1 MSHALAA
8 TSGSLSAPGTE
19 HALRHE
25 ALLYAGDDQFA
36 AGVLPF
42 IEDALAARDPI
53 VVAVDE
59 AKIELLRR
67 ELGVDARRVHFAD
80 MREVGLNPARL
91 IPAWREFVDG
101 PVASGRRVWGV
112 GEPIWAGRREA
123 EVVECQQHESL
134 LNLAFADTALSFL
147 CSYDTDALDAGVIAE
162 AHRTH
167 AAVLQDGTRRH
178 SHAFCDFAAAALFA
192 EPLPEPR
199 GPVAGRAFAAG
210 ELAVVREFVSRRAR
224 AAGLSASRCDDLV
237 LAANEVASNSVRHG
251 GGHGDLRIWREHE
264 TLLCEVRD
272 GGRLDDPLAGR
283 RRPDLMEIGGHGL
296 WIANQVCDL
305 VQLRSFPDGSAVRIH
320 MRTR

>member
-8 TSGSLSAPGTE
+8 TSGSLSAPGAE

-67 ELGVDARRVHFAD
+67 ELGVEARHVHFAD

-147 CSYDTDALDAGVIAE
+147 CSYDTDALDAG
-162 AHRTH
+162 
-167 AAVLQDGTRRH
+167 
-178 SHAFCDFAAAALFA
+178 
-192 EPLPEPR
+192 
-199 GPVAGRAFAAG
+199 
-210 ELAVVREFVSRRAR
+210 
-224 AAGLSASRCDDLV
+224 
-237 LAANEVASNSVRHG
+237 
-251 GGHGDLRIWREHE
+251 
-264 TLLCEVRD
+264 
-272 GGRLDDPLAGR
+272 
-283 RRPDLMEIGGHGL
+283 
-296 WIANQVCDL
+296 
-305 VQLRSFPDGSAVRIH
+305 
-320 MRTR
+320 